1 MAKDHSRFESWQEI
15 PELLS
20 RVDMLI
26 EWTDWQALSY
36 NDKVDTLADIH
47 TELNRIHPFREG
59 NGRTTRI
66 VMENLAK
73 IHGIAVDWQDAVP
86 ALHSASAISMQFPPL
101 SEDSVLPLRLIW
113 DQISAPLPNE
123 QQDQKDF
130 HKAQEMVKDIMGGT
144 GIDFSLESSSQISYE
159 LDQNNQVDSFD
170 KHSPEL

>member
-47 TELNRIHPFREG
+47 AELNRIHPFREG

-73 IHGIAVDWQDAVP
+73 IHGIAVD
-86 ALHSASAISMQFPPL
+86 
-101 SEDSVLPLRLIW
+101 
-113 DQISAPLPNE
+113 
-123 QQDQKDF
+123 
-130 HKAQEMVKDIMGGT
+130 
-144 GIDFSLESSSQISYE
+144 
-159 LDQNNQVDSFD
+159 
-170 KHSPEL
+170 

>member
-1 MAKDHSRFESWQEI
+1 
-15 PELLS
+15 
-20 RVDMLI
+20 
-26 EWTDWQALSY
+26 
-36 NDKVDTLADIH
+36 
-47 TELNRIHPFREG
+47 
-59 NGRTTRI
+59 
-66 VMENLAK
+66 
-73 IHGIAVDWQDAVP
+73 
-86 ALHSASAISMQFPPL
+86 MQFPPL

-159 LDQNNQVDSFD
+159 LNQNNQVDSFD